1 MIFYPCNPHHN
12 HDGKHFQHLKGSLIP
27 IFSHFPTPAFYPCQ
41 TLNCLLSFISR
52 ISYKWNHVVCS
63 FSFSIPHLKPIHVVA
78 CFSGSLFYC
87 WIIFYYM
94 NNNVYLL
101 YIHQLMSVWI
111 VCDLWLLWIMLLRA
125 LIYTYHKQ
133 NHICLSDILI
143 YLYFLGKDLKCGVA
157 ESYGKCILIL

>member
-1 MIFYPCNPHHN
+1 
-12 HDGKHFQHLKGSLIP
+12 
-27 IFSHFPTPAFYPCQ
+27 
-41 TLNCLLSFISR
+41 
-52 ISYKWNHVVCS
+52 
-63 FSFSIPHLKPIHVVA
+63 
-78 CFSGSLFYC
+78 
-87 WIIFYYM
+87 M

-125 LIYTYHKQ
+125 FIYTYHKQ
-133 NHICLSDILI
+133 NHVSLSDILI